1 MSIRHPFIA
10 LVLLSLILIGGR
22 AYAGDGLAIRGL
34 VKGTDGKALAGA
46 EVRAQ
51 RLDGKG
57 PVAVATTNAKG
68 EYVFRGLTLAAY
80 KVTAVINK
88 VPKSVASINTRATA
102 GVRVDFDLGAKAS
115 KGSGHKRMVWVAGD
129 TGSHIGGGHWETID
143 DATTGTGA
151 SAMERLDGSIMTQP
165 GNGLNPVGGSS
176 GPGH

>member
-1 MSIRHPFIA
+1 MCIRHPFIA

-22 AYAGDGLAIRGL
+22 VYAGDGLAIRGF
-34 VKGTDGKALAGA
+34 VKSADGKLLSGA

-80 KVTAVINK
+80 KVTAVVNK
-88 VPKSVASINTRATA
+88 VPKSVASVNTRAN
-102 GVRVDFDLGAKAS
+102 GWVRVDFDLGAKVS
-115 KGSGHKRMVWVAGD
+115 KGSGHKRMVWVAGE
-129 TGSHIGGGHWETID
+129 TGSHIGGGHWETIE
-143 DATTGTGA
+143 DASTGKGA

-165 GNGLNPVGGSS
+165 GAGLNPVGGSS
-176 GPGH
+176 GPSH